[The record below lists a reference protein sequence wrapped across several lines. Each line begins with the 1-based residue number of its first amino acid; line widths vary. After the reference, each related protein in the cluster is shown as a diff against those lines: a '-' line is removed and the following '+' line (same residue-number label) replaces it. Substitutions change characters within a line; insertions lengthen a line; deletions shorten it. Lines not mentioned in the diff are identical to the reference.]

1 MLSLLMKATTCIAL
15 LLCLTWYGQTH
26 FYRDPGSVFFDK
38 ARAYETRYSEHR
50 KAEVEK
56 LINSYPELKKP
67 ALGQARDGSKLLCIA
82 LSSVKRE
89 THYLPMTIGSIVHG
103 LSKEERND
111 LHISILIAETD
122 PRRHPGWNHQWLNHA
137 ADDIFTYDVN
147 DTQTKHLS
155 DLEQS
160 GKYQEKGVFDYTY
173 ALERCYATGALY
185 VGMFEDD
192 IILAEGWFMRI
203 LQGLSEISDSG
214 NWLFMRLFN
223 QERSTG
229 WSSRE
234 IGGNN
239 EFLIILGID
248 IGIAA
253 SVWLVRR
260 HWRSS
265 RKYLDMETLA
275 VTTLILVPGLIVLLY
290 QSGKASLFPPPPGV
304 FKEPF
309 GCCSQAMIFPRAQV
323 PLVVDS
329 LKERKEGQIDLML
342 DEIAS
347 SNGLDRYA
355 LYPVLAQHIGVDSA
369 RKTAKDE
376 ARAIWSMAFEN
387 HNPKTLK
394 KEHNKLLE
402 NYELWRE
409 KAEQDTIDSMYLDE
423 LS

>member
-1 MLSLLMKATTCIAL
+1 
-15 LLCLTWYGQTH
+15 
-26 FYRDPGSVFFDK
+26 
-38 ARAYETRYSEHR
+38 
-50 KAEVEK
+50 
-56 LINSYPELKKP
+56 
-67 ALGQARDGSKLLCIA
+67 
-82 LSSVKRE
+82 
-89 THYLPMTIGSIVHG
+89 MTIGSILHG

-122 PRRHPGWNHQWLNHA
+122 PRQHPGWNHQWLNHA

-185 VGMFEDD
+185 IGMFEDD

-234 IGGNN
+234 VGGNN

-248 IGIAA
+248 VGIAA

-275 VTTLILVPGLIVLLY
+275 VTAFILVPGLIVLLY

-309 GCCSQAMIFPRAQV
+309 GCCSQAMVFPRAQV

-355 LYPVLAQHIGVDSA
+355 LYPVLAQHIGEF
-369 RKTAKDE
+369 T
-376 ARAIWSMAFEN
+376 
-387 HNPKTLK
+387 
-394 KEHNKLLE
+394 
-402 NYELWRE
+402 
-409 KAEQDTIDSMYLDE
+409 
-423 LS
+423 

>member
-1 MLSLLMKATTCIAL
+1 MLSLLVKATTCIAL

-50 KAEVEK
+50 KAQVEK
-56 LINSYPELKKP
+56 LIDSYPELKKP
-67 ALGQARDGSKLLCIA
+67 ALGKARNGNKLLCVA

-89 THYLPMTIGSIVHG
+89 TQYLPTTIGSMVHS
-103 LSKEERND
+103 LVKEERDD
-111 LHISILIAETD
+111 LHISVLIAETD
-122 PRRHPGWNHQWLNHA
+122 PRRHPGWNHQWLNRA
-137 ADDIFTYDVN
+137 ADDIFTYDLN
-147 DTQTKHLS
+147 DTQTKHLN
-155 DLEQS
+155 DLEQN
-160 GKYQEKGVFDYTY
+160 GRYQEKGVFDYTY

-192 IILAEGWFMRI
+192 IILAEGWFMRF
-203 LQGLSEISDSG
+203 LQGLSQISDSG

-253 SVWLVRR
+253 SVWFVRR
-260 HWRSS
+260 QWRGS
-265 RKYLDMETLA
+265 RKYLDLETLA
-275 VTTLILVPGLIVLLY
+275 
-290 QSGKASLFPPPPGV
+290 SGKASLFPPPPGV

-309 GCCSQAMIFPRAQV
+309 GCCSQAMVFPRAKV
-323 PLVVDS
+323 PLLIGS
-329 LKERKEGQIDLML
+329 LKERREGQIDLML

-355 LYPVLAQHIGVDSA
+355 LYPVQAQHIGIDSA
-369 RKTAKDE
+369 RKTTKDE
-376 ARAIWSMAFEN
+376 AQAIWSMAFEN
-387 HNPKTLK
+387 QNPKILK
-394 KEHNKLLE
+394 KEHSKLLE
-402 NYELWRE
+402 KYELWRE
-409 KAEQDTIDSMYLDE
+409 KVEQDALDSMYLDE

>member
-1 MLSLLMKATTCIAL
+1 MLSLLVKATTCIAL

-50 KAEVEK
+50 KAEVEM
-56 LINSYPELKKP
+56 LIDSYPDLKRP
-67 ALGQARDGSKLLCIA
+67 ALGKARDENKLLCVA

-89 THYLPMTIGSIVHG
+89 TQYLPMTIGSMVHG
-103 LSKEERND
+103 LSKEERDD

-147 DTQTKHLS
+147 DTQTKHLN
-155 DLEQS
+155 DLEQN
-160 GKYQEKGVFDYTY
+160 GRYQEKGVFDYTY

-192 IILAEGWFMRI
+192 IILAEGWFTKI

-229 WSSRE
+229 WSSRK

-253 SVWLVRR
+253 SVWL
-260 HWRSS
+260 
-265 RKYLDMETLA
+265 
-275 VTTLILVPGLIVLLY
+275 
-290 QSGKASLFPPPPGV
+290 SGKASLFPPQPGV

-309 GCCSQAMIFPRAQV
+309 GCCSQAMILPRAQV
-323 PLVVDS
+323 PLVIDS
-329 LKERKEGQIDLML
+329 LKERREGQIDLML

-369 RKTAKDE
+369 RKTAKEE
-376 ARAIWSMAFEN
+376 AQAIWSMAFEN
-387 HNPKTLK
+387 HNPRTLK
-394 KEHNKLLE
+394 KEHNKILG
-402 NYELWRE
+402 NYALWRE
-409 KAEQDTIDSMYLDE
+409 KVEQDSIDSMYLLD

>member
-1 MLSLLMKATTCIAL
+1 MIKL
-15 LLCLTWYGQTH
+15 
-26 FYRDPGSVFFDK
+26 
-38 ARAYETRYSEHR
+38 
-50 KAEVEK
+50 K
-56 LINSYPELKKP
+56 LIGITDDN
-67 ALGQARDGSKLLCIA
+67 RDG
-82 LSSVKRE
+82 R
-89 THYLPMTIGSIVHG
+89 
-103 LSKEERND
+103 
-111 LHISILIAETD
+111 
-122 PRRHPGWNHQWLNHA
+122 
-137 ADDIFTYDVN
+137 
-147 DTQTKHLS
+147 
-155 DLEQS
+155 
-160 GKYQEKGVFDYTY
+160 YQEKGVFDYTY

-185 VGMFEDD
+185 IGMFEDD

-203 LQGLSEISDSG
+203 LQGLSEICDSS

-248 IGIAA
+248 IGTAA
-253 SVWLVRR
+253 SVWFVRR
-260 HWRSS
+260 HWRGS

-275 VTTLILVPGLIVLLY
+275 VTAFILVPGLIVLLY
-290 QSGKASLFPPPPGV
+290 QSGKASLFPPSPGV

-323 PLVVDS
+323 PLVIDS
-329 LKERKEGQIDLML
+329 LKERKEEQIDLML

-355 LYPVLAQHIGVDSA
+355 LYPVLAHYIGIDSA

-376 ARAIWSMAFEN
+376 AQAIWIMAFEN
-387 HNPKTLK
+387 HNPRTLK
-394 KEHNKLLE
+394 KEQNKLLE
-402 NYELWRE
+402 SYALWRE
-409 KAEQDTIDSMYLDE
+409 KVEQDSVDSMYLDE

>member
-1 MLSLLMKATTCIAL
+1 MLSLLVKATTCIAL

-50 KAEVEK
+50 KAQVEK

-67 ALGQARDGSKLLCIA
+67 ALGKARNGNKLLCVA

-89 THYLPMTIGSIVHG
+89 TQYLPTTIGSMVHS
-103 LSKEERND
+103 LVKEERDD
-111 LHISILIAETD
+111 LHISVLIAETD
-122 PRRHPGWNHQWLNHA
+122 PRRHPGWNHQWLNRA
-137 ADDIFTYDVN
+137 ADDIFTYDLN
-147 DTQTKHLS
+147 DTQTKHLN
-155 DLEQS
+155 DLEQN
-160 GKYQEKGVFDYTY
+160 GRYQEKGVFDYTY
-173 ALERCYATGALY
+173 ALERCYATGALF

-192 IILAEGWFMRI
+192 IILAEGWFMRF
-203 LQGLSEISDSG
+203 LQGLSQISDSG

-253 SVWLVRR
+253 SVWFERR
-260 HWRSS
+260 
-265 RKYLDMETLA
+265 
-275 VTTLILVPGLIVLLY
+275 
-290 QSGKASLFPPPPGV
+290 
-304 FKEPF
+304 
-309 GCCSQAMIFPRAQV
+309 
-323 PLVVDS
+323 
-329 LKERKEGQIDLML
+329 EGQIDLML

-355 LYPVLAQHIGVDSA
+355 LYPVQAQHIGIDSA
-369 RKTAKDE
+369 RKTTKDE
-376 ARAIWSMAFEN
+376 AQAIWSMAFEN
-387 HNPKTLK
+387 QNPIILK
-394 KEHNKLLE
+394 KEHSKLLE
-402 NYELWRE
+402 KYELWRE
-409 KAEQDTIDSMYLDE
+409 KVEQDALDSMYLDE